1 MIITSVLEKQTIG
14 EKDVSMYEVQPGR
27 SHPIG
32 ATPDANGVN
41 FVLFS
46 EHATSVE
53 LLLFANANDPE
64 PVQTIILDPQQ
75 HRTFHFWHAYVLGLP
90 VGTHYAYRIDGPQNL
105 HNEGDRFNAH
115 KVLIDPY
122 SKGNS
127 TNLWK
132 RADAVGDT
140 DNLHTSMRS
149 TVIEWAS
156 YNWEGDRP
164 LNRPL
169 NESVIYELHVGG
181 FTRSSSSGSQ
191 YPGTFRALIEKIPY
205 LQALGITA
213 VELMPVFAFDE
224 TASERTNPQTGQ
236 PLEDYWGYNPV
247 SHFAPHQAYC
257 VSPQGGSHL
266 ADFRDMVK
274 ALHRVGIEVILDVVF
289 NHTSEGG
296 EGGPT
301 INFRGIDNSVYYMLD
316 PRDRA
321 NYLNYA
327 GTGNTFNCNHPIG
340 DKLIADC
347 LRWWVQ
353 EMHVDGF
360 RFDEGSILSLDMDG
374 NAMEYPPVIWNITL
388 SEVLADTKVIAEP
401 WDAGG
406 LYQVGSFPGYR
417 WSEWD
422 GKYRDTMR
430 SFVKGDAGIIG
441 EVASRIAGSAD
452 IYQPSGRVPTNGINF
467 ITCHD
472 GFTLND
478 LVSYNQ
484 KHNEANGE
492 GNNDGID
499 NNISWNCGAEG
510 QTDNTQILALR
521 QRQIKNCLA
530 ILLLS
535 QGVPMLLMGDEVQR
549 TQQGNNNAYCQ
560 NNPLSWFDWSLT
572 ELHSGLLRF
581 CQRMIAFRRSHPN
594 LQRSQFFNG
603 QPDETGK
610 PDVEWHGCKLD
621 EPGWEDPNSRV
632 LAFTLWGQKRDNDL
646 HIMLN
651 MDMQNLDFAVPSI
664 SNKQWYIVAD
674 TSRGAPDD
682 IAEPGQE
689 HPFHDQ
695 TYHVEGHSVVILL
708 AK

>member
-1 MIITSVLEKQTIG
+1 MDIP
-14 EKDVSMYEVQPGR
+14 MYEIQAGQP
-27 SHPIG
+27 HPIG

-46 EHATSVE
+46 EHATSIE
-53 LLLFANANDPE
+53 LLLFAAANDPQ
-64 PVQTIILDPQQ
+64 PVQTITLDPQQ
-75 HRTFHFWHAYVLGLP
+75 HRTFHFWHAYVVGLP
-90 VGTHYAYRIDGPQNL
+90 VGTYYAYRIDGPQNL
-105 HNEGDRFNAH
+105 HNEGDRFNSQ

-122 SKGNS
+122 SRGNTTS
-127 TNLWK
+127 LWK
-132 RADAVGDT
+132 RADAVGDA
-140 DNLHTSMRS
+140 DNLLTSMRS
-149 TVIEWAS
+149 AVIDCAH
-156 YNWEGDRP
+156 YDWEGDRP
-164 LNRPL
+164 LKRPL
-169 NESVIYELHVGG
+169 NESIIYELHVGG
-181 FTRSSSSGSQ
+181 FTRSPSSRTQ
-191 YPGTFRALIEKIPY
+191 HPGTFRALIEKIPY

-224 TASERTNPQTGQ
+224 TGVDRVNPQTGK

-257 VSPQGGSHL
+257 ASPQEGSHIS
-266 ADFRDMVK
+266 DFRDMVK
-274 ALHRVGIEVILDVVF
+274 ALHRAGIEVILDVVF

-296 EGGPT
+296 ANGPT
-301 INFRGIDNSVYYMLD
+301 INFRGIDNAIYYMLD

-327 GTGNTFNCNHPIG
+327 GTGNTFNCNHPIS

-360 RFDEGSILSLDMDG
+360 RFDEGSILSLDFEGNTMD
-374 NAMEYPPVIWNITL
+374 YPPVIWNITL

-401 WDAGG
+401 WDASG

-417 WSEWD
+417 WSEWN
-422 GKYRDTMR
+422 GKYRDTIR
-430 SFVKGDAGIIG
+430 SFVKGDSGIIG

-452 IYQPSGRVPTNGINF
+452 IYQSTSRVPTNGINF

-478 LVSYNQ
+478 LVSYNE

-492 GNNDGID
+492 ENKDGID
-499 NNISWNCGAEG
+499 NNLSWNCGAEG
-510 QTDNTQILALR
+510 PTDNTQILALR
-521 QRQIKNCLA
+521 QRQIKNALA

-535 QGVPMLLMGDEVQR
+535 QGIPMLLMGDEVQR
-549 TQQGNNNAYCQ
+549 TQQGNNNVYCQ
-560 NNPLSWFDWSLT
+560 NNELNWFDWSLT
-572 ELHSGLLRF
+572 EQHAGLLRF
-581 CQRMIAFRRSHPN
+581 CQRMIAFRRNHPN
-594 LQRSQFFNG
+594 LQRSQFFVG
-603 QPDETGK
+603 QPDATGK

-621 EPGWEDPNSRV
+621 EPGWNDPNSHV
-632 LAFTLWGQKRDNDL
+632 LAFTLWGQGRDNDL

-651 MDMQNLDFAVPSI
+651 MDMQNLDFAVPAVAAG
-664 SNKQWYIVAD
+664 KQWYVAAS
-674 TSRGAPDD
+674 TSRYAPDD
-682 IAEPGQE
+682 IADPGQE
-689 HPFHDQ
+689 HQFLGQ
-695 TYHVEGHSVVILL
+695 AYHVEGHSVVILI